1 MIIAIFAI
9 DEENGMGLNGSMPWP
24 VNKEDM
30 SWFKSTTLNHVVVM
44 GSNTWNSVGMP
55 KPLPNRINIV
65 ATSQDP
71 TKFPVGTIN
80 GDICQNLIALQAQWP
95 EKNIFVIGGANL
107 LLQAIPVIEKMYI
120 TRITEQYDCDT
131 KIEISSFMPQFKL
144 TDQIIGETC
153 VIEKYE
159 RISQST

>member
-1 MIIAIFAI
+1 MLIAIFAI

-30 SWFKSTTLNHVVVM
+30 FWFKSTTLNHVVVM
-44 GSNTWNSVGMP
+44 GSNTWNSTGMP

-65 ATSQDP
+65 ATRQAP
-71 TKFPVGTIN
+71 AKFPVETIN
-80 GDICQNLIALQAQWP
+80 GDICQNLLTLQEMWP
-95 EKNIFVIGGANL
+95 EKNIFVIGGGNL

-120 TRITEQYDCDT
+120 TRIKGKYNCDT
-131 KIEISSFMPQFKL
+131 KIEINSFLPQFNL
-144 TDQIIGETC
+144 TNQMVGETC

-159 RISQST
+159 RIS